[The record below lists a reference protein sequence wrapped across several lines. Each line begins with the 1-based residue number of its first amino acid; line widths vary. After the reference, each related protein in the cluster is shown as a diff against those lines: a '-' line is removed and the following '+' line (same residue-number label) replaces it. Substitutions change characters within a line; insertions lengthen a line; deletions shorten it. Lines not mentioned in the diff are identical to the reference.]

1 MPAGSSPTVF
11 CGKKLTLVETTSVI
25 TSRTLISAD
34 KVKGV
39 NVYNLAG
46 DKLGIDD
53 IMIDRVAAATAGSSC
68 IMTLAGRQSSSDGFH
83 SRSGRCLV
91 GWQSRR
97 VVLGSARTGRHAVN
111 APVLSRSPTVVR
123 LLFQRHHTGA

>member
-1 MPAGSSPTVF
+1 M
-11 CGKKLTLVETTSVI
+11 I

-34 KVKGV
+34 KVKGT

-46 DKLGIDD
+46 DELGSIDD

-83 SRSGRCLV
+83 SRSGQCLV

-97 VVLGSARTGRHAVN
+97 VVNGSARTGRH
-111 APVLSRSPTVVR
+111 
-123 LLFQRHHTGA
+123 TGGR

>member
-1 MPAGSSPTVF
+1 M
-11 CGKKLTLVETTSVI
+11 TLVETTSVI

-34 KVKGV
+34 TVKGA

-97 VVLGSARTGRHAVN
+97 VVNGSARTGRH
-111 APVLSRSPTVVR
+111 
-123 LLFQRHHTGA
+123 TGGR

>member
-1 MPAGSSPTVF
+1 M
-11 CGKKLTLVETTSVI
+11 I
-25 TSRTLISAD
+25 TSGTLIAAD
-34 KVKGV
+34 KVKGT

-46 DKLGIDD
+46 DKLGSIDD

-97 VVLGSARTGRHAVN
+97 VVLGSARAGRHAVN

-123 LLFQRHHTGA
+123 LLFQRHHTGAAAEQLRLFR